1 MAIFFFV
8 MLFTLGTGSVV
19 GCLINLTTNLKDYF
33 PKMKYWQLAL
43 IATVAGFLS
52 SLIYVTRGG
61 IHMVDLVDH
70 FGGQFLIFTLATV
83 ELIGIVWIYGLENIC
98 WDVEFMLKRK
108 VTPFWRISWFI
119 LMPCFLI
126 TMLFVFIVKMAEK
139 DLTYGDNKM
148 YPFLALLFGW
158 TLLIIGLGQVLL
170 WIGYIA
176 VQKRHDSDST
186 LKYLTSPNPEWA
198 PDNASTKAEWI
209 TFKLDKLK
217 EREQITA
224 KLDHSWLQQKYWLLM
239 AKYP

>member
-19 GCLINLTTNLKDYF
+19 GVLINLTTNLKDYF
-33 PKMKYWQLAL
+33 PNVKYWQLAL
-43 IATVAGFLS
+43 IGTVSGFLS

-70 FGGQFLIFTLATV
+70 FGGQFLIFTLATF

-108 VTPFWRISWFI
+108 VTPFWRISWFL

-139 DLTYGDNKM
+139 DLTYGDNKT
-148 YPFLALLFGW
+148 YPFLALVFGW
-158 TLLIIGLGQVLL
+158 SLLIFGLGQVLIA
-170 WIGYIA
+170 IGYIA
-176 VQKRHDSDST
+176 IKKRHGTEST
-186 LKYLTSPNPEWA
+186 LKYLTSPNPDWA
-198 PDNASTKAEWI
+198 PDNSTTRSEWI
-209 TFKLDKLK
+209 AFKSDKLK

-224 KLDHSWLQQKYWLLM
+224 KLQHTWLQQKYWLLM